1 MKGEKT
7 VLDVTIREARKNK
20 EGVHF
25 TTEHLI
31 LELFCEEIERIGGA
45 AAGMIETIVWPDL
58 FILAGRHQSEKL
70 EEAKELIGRASCVI
84 REAIEEVVLARKD
97 IEDGIEASM
106 RGPTG
111 TAG

>member
-45 AAGMIETIVWPDL
+45 AAGMIETRN
-58 FILAGRHQSEKL
+58 GSE
-70 EEAKELIGRASCVI
+70 EERWFTTK
-84 REAIEEVVLARKD
+84 
-97 IEDGIEASM
+97 M
-106 RGPTG
+106 P
-111 TAG
+111 